1 MWLHVTCEFSFEVAV
16 TTPMV
21 FMLRPRSSPTQ
32 WVAGEEYRLT
42 PPVQVVEYADGFGN
56 LCQRLVAP
64 VGEFQINTAADVQVA
79 NQPTVPAVVPYIN
92 VPELPDEVLGF
103 LLPSRYCESDRFGQ
117 MATIEHQAEVAARAQ
132 LEDLARTIDVEVTD
146 VHVKI
151 GGPALEIRQGA
162 ENLEVDLIVIGTHGR
177 HGLGL
182 LLGST
187 ANGVLHG
194 VKCDV
199 LTVRIK

>member
-1 MWLHVTCEFSFEVAV
+1 MTYRHVLAAVDLTDESRQVVDTARSVANDNNSKLSLISVVKPLAQVYGGLDMALISQGDVSFEH
-16 TTPMV
+16 
-21 FMLRPRSSPTQ
+21 
-32 WVAGEEYRLT
+32 E
-42 PPVQVVEYADGFGN
+42 
-56 LCQRLVAP
+56 
-64 VGEFQINTAADVQVA
+64 
-79 NQPTVPAVVPYIN
+79 
-92 VPELPDEVLGF
+92 
-103 LLPSRYCESDRFGQ
+103 
-117 MATIEHQAEVAARAQ
+117 AEVAARAQ

-162 ENLEVDLIVIGTHGR
+162 EDLEADLIVIGTHGR